1 MHELGIVQSILEIVE
16 QQAELHSA
24 KKVLRV
30 ELEFGA
36 LTAVMP
42 EAIEFA
48 FEALTKDGLAQGADL
63 KITIL
68 PIKAICMDCGHES
81 LLESYAPFCQSCSTG
96 ILNIV
101 QGKDEMRIVSI
112 EIE

>member
-1 MHELGIVQSILEIVE
+1 MHELGIVQSILEIIE
-16 QQAELHSA
+16 QQAEINSA
-24 KKVLRV
+24 TKVLGV

-48 FEALTKDGLAQGADL
+48 FEALTKDSLAQGADL

-68 PIKAICMDCGHES
+68 PIKAICMDCGCES
-81 LLESYAPFCQSCSTG
+81 TLESYAPFCPSCSKG